1 MKPCLPLLLLA
12 AGAPMAHADESM
24 RCGKWV
30 VSSEVSVQELLS
42 KCGEPTSKQ
51 SETNDVRARYSNRN
65 GTFVVAQT
73 TTEWWYYDRGSRAFT
88 MVVTLIDGKI
98 KSIDKAE

>member
-1 MKPCLPLLLLA
+1 
-12 AGAPMAHADESM
+12 M

>member
-1 MKPCLPLLLLA
+1 MKPSLPLLMLA
-12 AGAPMAHADESM
+12 AGATLAHADESM
-24 RCGKWV
+24 RCGKWIV
-30 VSSEVSVQELLS
+30 NSEMSAHELLS

-51 SETNDVRARYSNRN
+51 SETSDVRARYANGN
-65 GTFVVAQT
+65 GTFVVGQS

-88 MVVTLIDGKI
+88 MVVTLLDGKI